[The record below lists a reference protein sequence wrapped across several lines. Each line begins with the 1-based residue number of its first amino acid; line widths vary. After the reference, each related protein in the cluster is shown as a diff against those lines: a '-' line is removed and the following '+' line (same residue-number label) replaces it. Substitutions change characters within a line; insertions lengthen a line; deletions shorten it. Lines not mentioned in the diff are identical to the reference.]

1 MVGETGLEP
10 VKRLRAGDL
19 QSPPFAALAFTH
31 NSGAGRETRTRTIS
45 DRQHLKLVGLPNS
58 PSPAFLMIYGGQGES

>member
-45 DRQHLKLVGLPNS
+45 DRQHLMLVG